1 MSGVAAGMP
10 WLSASRSCSIG
21 ALVELEFAAPTGL
34 GRDRPDRADHDALC
48 VQRVESGRFRVVPH
62 GFPSQSRGRESAAFT
77 QLAFVL
83 LPHPKHAIAA
93 THGACPL
100 IGAPSD
106 FVAGWQQAVILA
118 QASAEA
124 SLCRTSLSLR
134 SNGNAWPCHHGRDS
148 LERNQPTGVAPFFT
162 THDPRCSSNTGR

>member
-1 MSGVAAGMP
+1 MPGVAAGMP
-10 WLSASRSCSIG
+10 CLSASRSCSIG

-34 GRDRPDRADHDALC
+34 GRDRPDRADHDALR

-62 GFPSQSRGRESAAFT
+62 GFPGQNRGREPAALT
-77 QLAFVL
+77 QLAFIL

-106 FVAGWQQAVILA
+106 FVAGWQLAVILA
-118 QASAEA
+118 QASTEA
-124 SLCRTSLSLR
+124 SLCPGAPELQVKWQCL
-134 SNGNAWPCHHGRDS
+134 AVPLWPG
-148 LERNQPTGVAPFFT
+148 LA
-162 THDPRCSSNTGR
+162 